1 MAEPFDE
8 FLRSLNANGVEYVV
22 VGGHAVM
29 LHGYPRSTDDLDIL
43 YSQFQVNAERLTAAV
58 AAYVP
63 EATPEDFLGPSD
75 VFITLM
81 LRGHR
86 LGLLPEIDGVVTASS
101 SGAASRRTPQPVD
114 LGQFFMGQHRAEV
127 RMVVSND
134 AQCDPSRS
142 NLVAPNPIVVQ
153 HEQHR

>member
-43 YSQFQVNAERLTAAV
+43 YSQSQANAERLAAAV
-58 AAYVP
+58 AAFVP
-63 EATPEDFLGPSD
+63 EAAPEDFLGPSD
-75 VFITLM
+75 EFITLT

-86 LGLLPEIDGVVTASS
+86 IDLLPEIAGVVTASVLQQRVA
-101 SGAASRRTPQPVD
+101 GRLFGEPTHFID
-114 LGQFFMGQHRAEV
+114 LGSLLTSKRSTGRLK
-127 RMVVSND
+127 D
-134 AQCDPSRS
+134 AADVEE
-142 NLVAPNPIVVQ
+142 LEAVQ
-153 HEQHR
+153 ASGEPGAD